1 MRVALYARVS
11 TTRQAQAQGIE
22 QQLDRLRAAAGE
34 RGWEMDDQ
42 HVYRDDGY
50 SGARIGRPGL
60 DRLRDHAAL
69 AELDLVLV
77 TAPDRLARNYVH
89 QVLLIEE
96 LAGHGCQ
103 VEFLDRP
110 MSADPHDQLLLQIR
124 GAVAEYERTL
134 IAERM
139 RRGRQA
145 KLRAGTLLPWTTAP
159 FGYRLD
165 PERPRRADAV
175 RVDPGEAVL
184 IAQLFDWYLEPG
196 ATIYQLAARLTDLGV
211 PTPRGGPRWNV
222 ASVRGILRNPAYAG
236 RALSN
241 RTQVAPARGRRS
253 AMLPAGP
260 GQSHAPRPEEDWI
273 AVPVPPIVSEEIF
286 AQVQAKLDANQQ
298 CAARNTRHEY
308 LLRALVSCGAC
319 RLSCTGRQVAKG
331 YRYYLCRGR
340 TDPLRAAQGQRCT
353 ARYIPAAQLDELVWA
368 DLCALLTDPAQAA
381 RALARAQGGAWLPQ
395 ELQARQAAIGQALG
409 QLDRQQQRLLDAYLA
424 EVVTLPELDRK
435 RQDLDRRR
443 DTLLAQQRQLDAAA
457 RQRLELGAVADGIEA
472 FCQTVRAGLA
482 TATFEQRRQLAEL
495 LIDCVVVT
503 DGDVEIRYVLPTSP
517 DGPHR
522 PFCQLRKDHLDS
534 PAGHRDGDEPLQ
546 RDRLRCPAP
555 VIGQDP
561 GAAVAAHQQRAVPV
575 FLSFGG
581 IVAGDLDHGP
591 VVVADSLGSRSGGH
605 PLPSP
610 GGDDRRGPGGG
621 HRLAAAEG
629 QHVVGA
635 DREDVAQAEPADEA
649 PQVTAAV
656 DLVAGH
662 HRGLDPELAGVLDQ
676 VPGELRLGG
685 EHDLVRDPGQL
696 PVLLVGRA
704 GVRQVQG
711 PAEECVPLPGRVRQG
726 NHDLAQRDPAGAA
739 GVLPGRPGRIRRGFR
754 VAGLVD
760 DQHPVPVIEPGRG
773 PARGDIQH
781 QLLVPHRAGQ
791 EMLQLMRAPVPDRLP
806 DRPAVLVFQFHE
818 QAIYHLGAGLPGLP
832 PGKAPGHFG
841 EQVRQQLRADIIIG
855 YRGSS
860 GCRIVHVFHKPIMN
874 AAAAHD
880 HGLASDLREHRHGH
894 ELQLPYQ
901 SSNASAARP
910 TRLSLD
916 RRDIEH
922 RSGGLDLISRCAA
935 LLSCVVL

>member
-34 RGWEMDDQ
+34 RGWELDDQ

-145 KLRAGTLLPWTTAP
+145 RLRAGTLLPWTTAP

-175 RVDPGEAVL
+175 RVDPGEAAL

-211 PTPRGGPRWNV
+211 PTPMGGPRWNV

-241 RTQVAPARGRRS
+241 RTQMAPARRRKS

-260 GQSHAPRPEEDWI
+260 GHSHAPRPEEDWI

-340 TDPLRAAQGQRCT
+340 TDSLRAAQGQRCT

-395 ELQARQAAIGQALG
+395 ELQARQSAIGQALA

-482 TATFEQRRQLAEL
+482 AATFEQRRQLAEL

-503 DGDVEIRYVLPTSP
+503 DGQVEIRYVLPTSP

-522 PFCQLRKDHLDS
+522 PFCQLRKDHLNGPSARVALDDLD
-534 PAGHRDGDEPLQ
+534 HRGPGVGGDE
-546 RDRLRCPAP
+546 RE
-555 VIGQDP
+555 
-561 GAAVAAHQQRAVPV
+561 VAAGLRLVADEDDTDGPRSEHGVPQAGDD
-575 FLSFGG
+575 GG
-581 IVAGDLDHGP
+581 LDGLGLLVAGDSDLRELRCRGEPGQRRESLSLHAGTSGP
-591 VVVADSLGSRSGGH
+591 PG
-605 PLPSP
+605 PL
-610 GGDDRRGPGGG
+610 RG
-621 HRLAAAEG
+621 
-629 QHVVGA
+629 
-635 DREDVAQAEPADEA
+635 QAV
-649 PQVTAAV
+649 Q
-656 DLVAGH
+656 
-662 HRGLDPELAGVLDQ
+662 RGVL
-676 VPGELRLGG
+676 
-685 EHDLVRDPGQL
+685 
-696 PVLLVGRA
+696 
-704 GVRQVQG
+704 
-711 PAEECVPLPGRVRQG
+711 
-726 NHDLAQRDPAGAA
+726 AQ
-739 GVLPGRPGRIRRGFR
+739 PGRPGDPGGQALQLT
-754 VAGLVD
+754 AGIGGISGDADL
-760 DQHPVPVIEPGRG
+760 
-773 PARGDIQH
+773 PARQCGRQPLGH
-781 QLLVPHRAGQ
+781 PAG
-791 EMLQLMRAPVPDRLP
+791 
-806 DRPAVLVFQFHE
+806 
-818 QAIYHLGAGLPGLP
+818 
-832 PGKAPGHFG
+832 
-841 EQVRQQLRADIIIG
+841 
-855 YRGSS
+855 
-860 GCRIVHVFHKPIMN
+860 KP
-874 AAAAHD
+874 
-880 HGLASDLREHRHGH
+880 
-894 ELQLPYQ
+894 QP
-901 SSNASAARP
+901 
-910 TRLSLD
+910 
-916 RRDIEH
+916 
-922 RSGGLDLISRCAA
+922 
-935 LLSCVVL
+935 